1 MYRELDKE
9 KWMKSL
15 IKAQQ
20 AKASYQ
26 VISKLTHIIK
36 TGLESTTKNDLLVL
50 DFFYPYLPD
59 DEAENLRTFISERY
73 DYVEADNGIKSARLK
88 AGLKTQR
95 EFAEQFDIPLDV
107 IKSWESGR
115 RTPPAW
121 AEKLLLEKLDSMK
134 NEE

>member
-20 AKASYQ
+20 SNASYQ

-36 TGLESTTKNDLLVL
+36 TGLESTTKNDLIVL

-59 DEAENLRTFISERY
+59 EEAENLKTFISERY
-73 DYVEADNGIKSARLK
+73 DYVEADNGIKTARLK

-134 NEE
+134 NED